1 MSDGGGPGDRDA
13 EIEQL
18 AMAARTG
25 EARAL
30 NAFLKAIEGQVL
42 RYCRSRLATGSV
54 QTAND
59 VAQDV
64 LYAVC
69 DALPRYQPEAGGS
82 VMAFVLGIARFKV
95 VDAFR
100 AGGRDRSIPVDIV
113 PDRPDHEDGPAEIAI
128 RGTEAVRLR
137 AALAQLPEN
146 HREVIVMRI
155 GLSYSAEEVARLLGT
170 TAGAVRV
177 TQHRAMIKLRGLL
190 AEPAEAP

>member
-1 MSDGGGPGDRDA
+1 MSDGGGGPGNRDA

-25 EARAL
+25 EKQAL
-30 NAFLKAIEGQVL
+30 NAFLKAIEGQVV
-42 RYCRSRLATGSV
+42 RYCRTKVPTGNL

-69 DALPRYQPEAGGS
+69 DALPRYQPESGGS
-82 VMAFVLGIARFKV
+82 VMAFVIGIARFKV

-100 AGGRDRSIPVDIV
+100 AGGRDRSIPVEIV
-113 PDRPDHEDGPAEIAI
+113 PDRPAIDHGPEEAAVLT
-128 RGTEAVRLR
+128 TETDRLR
-137 AALAQLPEN
+137 WALAQLAPN

-155 GLSYSAEEVARLLGT
+155 GLGYSAEEVAQLLGT

-177 TQHRAMIKLRGLL
+177 TQHRAMIKLRALL
-190 AEPAEAP
+190 ADP